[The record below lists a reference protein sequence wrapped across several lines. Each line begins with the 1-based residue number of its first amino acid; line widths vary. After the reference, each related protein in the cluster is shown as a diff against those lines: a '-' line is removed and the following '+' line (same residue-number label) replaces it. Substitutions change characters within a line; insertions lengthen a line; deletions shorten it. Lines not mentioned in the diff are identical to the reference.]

1 MTDPNMLLGVVDQRS
16 LDNERQIANLT
27 NELHTLREEHKEDMD
42 KIREEQKAIYDVAT
56 SVKVM
61 AEQMHTMNDVMQD
74 TNKKVD
80 VIAQA
85 QIDSEEHLKKKI
97 SELENKPAREA
108 LETVKK
114 VRMEIILTIVGFL
127 VGGVLATLIK
137 FA

>member
-1 MTDPNMLLGVVDQRS
+1 MTDPNVLLGIVDQRS
-16 LDNERQIANLT
+16 LDNERQITNLT

-42 KIREEQKAIYDVAT
+42 KMREEQKAIYDVAT

-97 SELENKPAREA
+97 TELENKPAREA
-108 LETVKK
+108 LETAKK

-137 FA
+137 FV

>member
-1 MTDPNMLLGVVDQRS
+1 MTDPNVMLGIVDQRS
-16 LDNERQIANLT
+16 IDNERQIANLAV
-27 NELHTLREEHKEDMD
+27 ELHTLREEHKEDMD
-42 KIREEQKAIYDVAT
+42 KMRDEQKAIYDVAT

-61 AEQMHTMNDVMQD
+61 AEQMRAMNDVMQD

-97 SELENKPAREA
+97 TELENKPAQEA
-108 LETVKK
+108 LETAKK
-114 VRMEIILTIVGFL
+114 IRMEIILTIVGFL

-137 FA
+137 FI

>member
-16 LDNERQIANLT
+16 LDNERQIASLKNDLS
-27 NELHTLREEHKEDMD
+27 TLRDEHREDLEKM
-42 KIREEQKAIYDVAT
+42 REEQKAIYDVAT

-97 SELENKPAREA
+97 TELENKPAQEA
-108 LETVKK
+108 LETAKR
-114 VRMEIILTIVGFL
+114 VRMEIILTVVGFL
-127 VGGVLATLIK
+127 VGGIMASLIK
-137 FA
+137 FI

>member
-1 MTDPNMLLGVVDQRS
+1 MIDPNVLLGVVDQRS
-16 LDNERQIANLT
+16 LDNERQITNLT

-42 KIREEQKAIYDVAT
+42 KMREEQKAIYDVAT

-97 SELENKPAREA
+97 SELENKPAKEA
-108 LETVKK
+108 LETSKK
-114 VRMEIILTIVGFL
+114 IRMEIILMIVSFL
-127 VGGVLATLIK
+127 VGGVLAKLIT
-137 FA
+137 FI

>member
-1 MTDPNMLLGVVDQRS
+1 MTDPNMLLGIVDQRS

-27 NELHTLREEHKEDMD
+27 NELHTLRDEHKEDLD
-42 KIREEQKAIYDVAT
+42 KMREEQKAIYDVAT

-97 SELENKPAREA
+97 TELENKPAKEA
-108 LETVKK
+108 LETSKK
-114 VRMEIILTIVGFL
+114 IRMEIILMIVSFL
-127 VGGVLATLIK
+127 VGGVLAKLIS
-137 FA
+137 FI

>member
-1 MTDPNMLLGVVDQRS
+1 MTDPNVLLGIIDQRS
-16 LDNERQIANLT
+16 LDNERQITNLT
-27 NELHTLREEHKEDMD
+27 NELHTLREEHKDDMD
-42 KIREEQKAIYDVAT
+42 KIREEQKAIYDVAS

-97 SELENKPAREA
+97 SELENKPAQEA
-108 LETVKK
+108 LETAKK
-114 VRMEIILTIVGFL
+114 VRMEIILVIVGFL

-137 FA
+137 FV

>member
-1 MTDPNMLLGVVDQRS
+1 MTDPNVLLGVVDQRS
-16 LDNERQIANLT
+16 LDNERQITNLA
-27 NELHTLREEHKEDMD
+27 NELHTLQKEHKEDMD
-42 KIREEQKAIYDVAT
+42 KMREEQKAIYDVAT

-108 LETVKK
+108 LETAKK
-114 VRMEIILTIVGFL
+114 IRMEVILTIVGFL
-127 VGGVLATLIK
+127 VGGIMATLIK
-137 FA
+137 FI

>member
-1 MTDPNMLLGVVDQRS
+1 MTDPNMLLGIVDQRS

-27 NELHTLREEHKEDMD
+27 NELHTLRDEHKEDLD
-42 KIREEQKAIYDVAT
+42 KMREEQKAIYDVAT

>member
-1 MTDPNMLLGVVDQRS
+1 MTDPNMLLGIVDQRS

-27 NELHTLREEHKEDMD
+27 NELHTLRDEHKEDLD
-42 KIREEQKAIYDVAT
+42 KMREEQKAIYDVAT

-97 SELENKPAREA
+97 TELENRPAKEA
-108 LETVKK
+108 LDTSKK
-114 VRMEIILTIVGFL
+114 IRMEIILIIVSFL
-127 VGGVLATLIK
+127 VGGVLTKLIS
-137 FA
+137 FI

>member
-1 MTDPNMLLGVVDQRS
+1 MTDPNVLLGIVDQRS
-16 LDNERQIANLT
+16 LDNERQITNLT

-42 KIREEQKAIYDVAT
+42 KMREEQKAIYDVAT

-97 SELENKPAREA
+97 TELENKPAREA
-108 LETVKK
+108 LETAKK

-127 VGGVLATLIK
+127 VGGILATLIK
-137 FA
+137 FV